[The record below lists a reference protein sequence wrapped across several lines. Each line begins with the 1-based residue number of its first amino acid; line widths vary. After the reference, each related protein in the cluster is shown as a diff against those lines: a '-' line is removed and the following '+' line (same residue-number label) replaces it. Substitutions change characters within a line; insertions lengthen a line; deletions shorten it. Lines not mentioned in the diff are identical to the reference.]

1 MTDVPSLATLRQVFA
16 LVFPMRGVVVVGA
29 GRGQGLE
36 DFRSAA
42 SVLLVDARRECIE
55 PLQKQ
60 CVALPNATAV
70 QAVIAARSGAVA
82 FHFASK
88 PDESA
93 LITPES
99 LQPLWRNLTTNS
111 MDEVEAVTL
120 PDLLAS
126 LAPEPDF
133 RCNWLVID
141 CLPALSVLEGARGL
155 VDDVDVIELRCV
167 RDGAVAVEGG
177 VGLESAEQWLEARG
191 FHLAAQF
198 EETLPQLC
206 KAVFCCDV
214 SKLGA
219 KVGDLENDLAQL
231 KRGSEEHLRL
241 LSAESEAKSAA
252 EKLATDLQTQLDALS
267 TENAALKAA
276 RDAAL
281 KEKAAL
287 AAARDAALKE
297 KDALTSARD
306 AALKERDD
314 LTAERDVLANAK
326 AAAEKLAAARQ
337 VQLDALN
344 KEKAATKK
352 ASGDADIDDMISDLK
367 PFFSGRHITYVDVGA
382 YVGDVLVKI
391 LDSKGIK
398 VREAHLYEP
407 NPSSFEKLR
416 ANLSECRISSMHLY
430 DFAISNTPG
439 KKNFSA
445 AASMTKMLQVDLE
458 GELTTGSFTAE
469 SRALDD
475 LATTYTDG
483 HIDFLKID
491 VEGSELDVLESAKNL
506 LREQRIDVIYIEAGL
521 NRLGTQQTYLGDI
534 DALLQ
539 DAGYRIFR
547 IYEQKNEWMHDSP
560 LLRRCN
566 CAYMSL
572 RFAEANPLQKTHELI
587 QLRNEVLSLRKQ
599 LSDK

>member
-55 PLQKQ
+55 PLQKR
-60 CVALPNATAV
+60 CLALPNATAV
-70 QAVIAARSGAVA
+70 QAVIAARSGAAV

-111 MDEVEAVTL
+111 VDEVEAVTL

-206 KAVFCCDV
+206 KAVFCRDV

-231 KRGSEEHLRL
+231 KRRSEEQLRL

-267 TENAALKAA
+267 TENAALTAA

-306 AALKERDD
+306 AAHKEKEA
-314 LTAERDVLANAK
+314 LAAEHDALAK
-326 AAAEKLAAARQ
+326 ANTSLAAECSVLKQTIAETQHRQ
-337 VQLDALN
+337 QQFEEELLKANDQLEL
-344 KEKAATKK
+344 
-352 ASGDADIDDMISDLK
+352 
-367 PFFSGRHITYVDVGA
+367 
-382 YVGDVLVKI
+382 
-391 LDSKGIK
+391 IK
-398 VREAHLYEP
+398 
-407 NPSSFEKLR
+407 
-416 ANLSECRISSMHLY
+416 
-430 DFAISNTPG
+430 
-439 KKNFSA
+439 
-445 AASMTKMLQVDLE
+445 
-458 GELTTGSFTAE
+458 
-469 SRALDD
+469 
-475 LATTYTDG
+475 
-483 HIDFLKID
+483 
-491 VEGSELDVLESAKNL
+491 
-506 LREQRIDVIYIEAGL
+506 
-521 NRLGTQQTYLGDI
+521 
-534 DALLQ
+534 ALLLPEP
-539 DAGYRIFR
+539 G
-547 IYEQKNEWMHDSP
+547 
-560 LLRRCN
+560 L
-566 CAYMSL
+566 
-572 RFAEANPLQKTHELI
+572 
-587 QLRNEVLSLRKQ
+587 
-599 LSDK
+599 